1 MLFPVGRVAWHDDWR
16 PTDQPTSGRAAGHDH
31 QLIRHHRIMYDNVY
45 DLAHVSDPTRF
56 RVGRDHRD
64 HADPEPDDP

>member
-1 MLFPVGRVAWHDDWR
+1 
-16 PTDQPTSGRAAGHDH
+16 
-31 QLIRHHRIMYDNVY
+31 MYDNVY
-45 DLAHVSDPTRF
+45 DLAHVSDPTRL